1 MIKTRQDLLNFL
13 KENNKLVPVTMVIF
27 IEDMLQSAK
36 EFTKILLSKMDMPED
51 LHDETK
57 KSILIEAL
65 RGHYQSLLVNLAVVL
80 ELPEDDLD
88 MEVNP
93 EVGFTEEGIS
103 LNQGL
108 PDWVFLFISGY
119 VSFQECENS
128 NKVAG
133 IVSEEKGRI
142 ITERI
147 EAIQKRQRELIETL
161 IEKLDNKQ
169 KLLKEVFTGL
179 GGGTTIN

>member
-13 KENNKLVPVTMVIF
+13 KENNKLVPATLIIF

-36 EFTKILLSKMDMPED
+36 EFTRTLLAKMDIPDD

-65 RGHYQSLLVNLAVVL
+65 RGHYQSLLVNLVVVL
-80 ELPEDDLD
+80 ELPEDDMD
-88 MEVNP
+88 MGVNP
-93 EVGFTEEGIS
+93 EVGLTEEGIS

-119 VSFQECENS
+119 VKLEECENS
-128 NKVAG
+128 DKVAG
-133 IVSEEKGRI
+133 IVSEEKGKR

-147 EAIQKRQRELIETL
+147 DAIQKRQKELVETL

-179 GGGTTIN
+179 AGGTTIN

>member
-13 KENNKLVPVTMVIF
+13 KENNKLVPVTLVIF
-27 IEDMLQSAK
+27 IEDMLQSAR
-36 EFTKILLSKMDMPED
+36 EFARTLLAKMDIPDD

-57 KSILIEAL
+57 KSILVEAL
-65 RGHYQSLLVNLAVVL
+65 RGHYQSLLINIAVVL
-80 ELPEDDLD
+80 ELPEDNLD

-93 EVGFTEEGIS
+93 EVGLTEEGVS

-108 PDWVFLFISGY
+108 PDWIFLFINGY

-128 NKVAG
+128 DRVAG
-133 IVSEEKGRI
+133 IISEEKGKK

-147 EAIQKRQRELIETL
+147 ATIQKRQKELVETL

-169 KLLKEVFTGL
+169 KLLKEVFAGL
-179 GGGTTIN
+179 GGGITIN

>member
-36 EFTKILLSKMDMPED
+36 EFTRTLLAKMDIPDD

-57 KSILIEAL
+57 KSILVEAL
-65 RGHYQSLLVNLAVVL
+65 RGHYQSLLINIAVVL
-80 ELPEDDLD
+80 ELPENDLD

-93 EVGFTEEGIS
+93 EVGLTEGGVS

-108 PDWVFLFISGY
+108 PDWIFLFISGY

-128 NKVAG
+128 NKVVG

-147 EAIQKRQRELIETL
+147 EAIQKRQRELVETL

-179 GGGTTIN
+179 GGGTVIN